1 MRIFTTVFLV
11 LAGCLPVSPLPEQPA
26 DFAVYAAGKDGGH
39 VVPAIEA
46 GRYPPYLLRS
56 IVSYPSAETAGT
68 IVVDPGKFHLYFI
81 LGEGR
86 AVRYGLA
93 IGKEGF
99 GWSGTGYVGR
109 RARWPGWTPPPEM
122 VERKPELARWSEGM
136 PGGRSDNPLGA
147 RALYIY
153 QNGHDTQIRF
163 HGTIEPYSIGR
174 RASSGCFR
182 MFNQDVIDLYE
193 RVADGAKVVV
203 LAERPVTIAAPTE
216 G

>member
-1 MRIFTTVFLV
+1 M
-11 LAGCLPVSPLPEQPA
+11 
-26 DFAVYAAGKDGGH
+26 
-39 VVPAIEA
+39 
-46 GRYPPYLLRS
+46 
-56 IVSYPSAETAGT
+56 
-68 IVVDPGKFHLYFI
+68 
-81 LGEGR
+81 
-86 AVRYGLA
+86 RYGLA

-122 VERKPELARWSEGM
+122 VERKPKLARWSEGM